1 MPNLETKIL
10 LEAALSHAAAV
21 GHFERV
27 NMHEP
32 KNSPGNGL
40 TAALWVASM
49 GPAIGLSSLA
59 STSVRLQLTLRIYQ
73 NALMDPPDMIDPTV
87 MDAADALFTAY
98 SGDFSLDDLVMEI
111 DLLGT
116 YGTPLSLVA
125 GFINID
131 GKMTRVLDI
140 IIPLIIDDVYEQGA

>member
-1 MPNLETKIL
+1 MSLGTKIL

-32 KNSPGNGL
+32 KNAPGNGL
-40 TAALWVASM
+40 TAALWTQSY
-49 GPAIGLSSLA
+49 GPAVGLSSL
-59 STSVRLQLTLRIYQ
+59 STTSMRLQLTLRIYQ
-73 NALMDPPDMIDPTV
+73 NALMDPPDMIDPVV
-87 MDAADALFTAY
+87 MDAADALFAAY
-98 SGDFSLDDLVMEI
+98 SGDFQLDDLVFEV

-125 GFINID
+125 GYINID
-131 GKMTRVLDI
+131 GKMNRIVDI
-140 IIPLIIDDVYEQGA
+140 NLPLIIDDVYVQGA